1 MPWRESSPMS
11 ERLEFI
17 KACLDR
23 TEPIVRIC
31 DRFGVSEKTG
41 QKWLRRFKEGGIAAL
56 EDRSHAPKNHK
67 GRITPEV
74 RERLIALKK
83 KYPLYGP
90 EGLRGWLDINEPRAD
105 GLKWP
110 APSSIGQLLSR
121 EGLVKKKKRR
131 NLPIE
136 SSQGEESNERSKAL
150 APNDAWTTDFKG
162 EFRLNR
168 GRGEYCYP
176 LTVLDLMAH
185 FLFDCRALESVA
197 VDPVKRAF
205 ERIFREY
212 GLPWVIRSDNGFPF
226 AQPNAFGNLG
236 KLSYWFVRLGIRPE
250 FITPGRPQE
259 NGAHERF
266 HRTLKAA
273 ATIPSEKDMKAQQK
287 RFDSYRHEYNVERPH
302 RSLERK
308 SPAQVYEKSSRAYPE
323 KLPSLIYPDIA
334 EVRLVDSGGSF
345 KWQSTNYFL
354 SKNLA
359 GQYIGLTKTT
369 ADLVVISYGALD
381 LGVLDPEL
389 NRFAPRLKWNGQK

>member
-1 MPWRESSPMS
+1 MS

-23 TEPIVRIC
+23 TEPIVRVC
-31 DRFGVSEKTG
+31 DRFGISEKTG
-41 QKWLRRFKEGGIAAL
+41 QKWLKRFKEGGPAAL
-56 EDRSHAPKNHK
+56 EDRSHAPRNHA

-83 KYPLYGP
+83 KYPLHGP
-90 EGLRGWLDINEPRAD
+90 ETLRGWLDINEPRAN

-110 APSSIGQLLSR
+110 APSSIGQLLLR
-121 EGLVKKKKRR
+121 EGLVKKKRRR

-136 SSQGEESNERSKAL
+136 LSRAEPWSERSKAL
-150 APNDAWTTDFKG
+150 APNDVWTADFKG

-168 GRGEYCYP
+168 GRGDYCYP
-176 LTVLDLMAH
+176 LTVLDLQAH

-197 VDPVKRAF
+197 VEPVQRAF
-205 ERIFREY
+205 DRIFREY
-212 GLPWVIRSDNGFPF
+212 GMPWVLRTDNGVPF

-236 KLSYWFVRLGIRPE
+236 KLSYWLVRLGIRPE

-273 ATIPSEKDMKAQQK
+273 ATMPSEKNMKAQQK
-287 RFDSYRHEYNVERPH
+287 RFDSYKHEYNVERPH

-308 SPAQVYEKSSRAYPE
+308 SPAQVYEQSSRTYPE
-323 KLPSLIYPDIA
+323 KLPALIYPDVA

-345 KWQSTNYFL
+345 KWLSTNYFL

-359 GQYIGLTKTT
+359 GQYIGLMKTA

-381 LGVLDPEL
+381 LGVLDPEM
-389 NRFAPRLKWNGQK
+389 NRFAPRPKWNGQK